1 MFGFDGVLAAGRC
14 NGLFPIREQMDMIRD
29 AADAFRKDSILLR
42 NSTDGGSK
50 VFYDIR
56 TQDCS
61 ALLCAKDT
69 MNV

>member
-1 MFGFDGVLAAGRC
+1 
-14 NGLFPIREQMDMIRD
+14 MIRD

-69 MNV
+69 MNL